1 MKSRMFWMLLA
12 TGLVF
17 GAIFGF
23 KAFGKM
29 MMNRHFDEMPVP
41 PATIASA
48 LAESQAWPRVLN
60 SVGSLTA
67 RFGTRIAPEVEGTVH
82 AIHFESGE
90 RVEAGQ
96 LLVELDSGVER
107 GRVAALEAE
116 LRLAGLEKARYEEL
130 VAKKLVSRAD
140 FDMRAS
146 RVEQLQAQIR
156 AEQALLARKNLRAPF
171 AGSLGIRQISLGD
184 YLQAGDV
191 VVSLQT
197 LNPIYLDFNLPERVQ
212 ADVSVGMAIEA
223 ELEAYPG
230 RTFNGVIAAIE
241 PDIDTGT
248 RSFRLR
254 AELDNGQGLLKPGGF
269 ARVRIQAGEPRAVLA
284 IPQTAIR
291 YEPYGN
297 SVFVLIDQDGQRVA
311 RQRFVQT
318 GATRGDMIAVESGLE
333 AGDEVAISGL
343 LKLRNGLPVVIN
355 NDVRP
360 STDETPTPDN
370 R

>member
-1 MKSRMFWMLLA
+1 MFWMLLA

-23 KAFGKM
+23 KAFGKL
-29 MMNRHFDEMPVP
+29 MMNRNFDEMPVP
-41 PATIASA
+41 PAAVASA
-48 LAESQAWPRVLN
+48 LAEPRSWPRVLN
-60 SVGSLTA
+60 SVGTLTA
-67 RFGTRIAPEVEGTVH
+67 RNGTRIAPEVEGTVS
-82 AIHFESGE
+82 AIHFESGDQ
-90 RVEAGQ
+90 VEAGQ

-140 FDMRAS
+140 FDLRAS
-146 RVEQLQAQIR
+146 RVDQLQAQIR

-171 AGSLGIRQISLGD
+171 TGSLGIRQVSLGD

-212 ADVSVGMAIEA
+212 ADVGVGMAIEA

-230 RTFNGVIAAIE
+230 RTFDGVIGAIE
-241 PDIDTGT
+241 PEIDTGT
-248 RSFRLR
+248 RNFRLR
-254 AELDNGQGLLKPGGF
+254 AELDNGEGVLKPGAF
-269 ARVRIQAGEPRAVLA
+269 ARVRVQAGEPRAVLA

-297 SVFVLIDQDGQRVA
+297 SVFVLIDQDGQRIA
-311 RQRFVQT
+311 RQRFVET
-318 GATRGDMIAVESGLE
+318 GATRGDLIAVSSGLE

-355 NDVRP
+355 NEVRP
-360 STDETPTPDN
+360 STDATPTPDN